1 MFSRAQM
8 PFHVYIL
15 KSSSTG
21 RYYVGHSSHL
31 EQRLAD
37 HNRGHTTSLRG
48 RGPWEIVY
56 TEEFATKAEAARRE
70 RQIKAM
76 KSRPRIETLIHPGG
90 G

>member
-1 MFSRAQM
+1 M

-37 HNRGHTTSLRG
+37 HNRGHTASIRG
-48 RGPWEIVY
+48 QGPWKTVY
-56 TEEFATKAEAARRE
+56 TEEFATKTEAARRE

-76 KSRPRIETLIHPGG
+76 KSRVWIEELIRTRGG
-90 G
+90 